1 MNHALIDK
9 GIVLPSGEIGRD
21 KINLLSGAYTPPFVE
36 MLWTV
41 TGGDTETADRVYS
54 VLGGLYTDGREA
66 DMMEVLRMLYGV
78 LGLQIPDDV
87 ELLSE
92 HPQARSYFLFSFLLD
107 YDDVVQDFMAG
118 QNGP

>member
-1 MNHALIDK
+1 
-9 GIVLPSGEIGRD
+9 
-21 KINLLSGAYTPPFVE
+21 

-41 TGGDTETADRVYS
+41 TGGDTNTADRVYS

-78 LGLQIPDDV
+78 LGLQFPDDV

-107 YDDVVQDFMAG
+107 YDDVVQDFMAE